1 MRIRLLLLLGWMVPF
16 VAYAQTQQ
24 GVAKTKGRLNSDGTV
39 TPGTLLKGVTIKV
52 KGRTAVLSDDK
63 GAFTFPVP
71 GQQYSLETVRKNGY
85 ALVDPE
91 TLSRQ
96 YAYSKDNP
104 LVLVLETPG
113 RQADDELANE
123 RKIRRNLQRQLMQRE
138 DVIEQLR
145 EENRITQEE
154 YRTRLQELYAQQETS
169 EKLIAKMVEY
179 YSRIDYDQLDDYN
192 RQISTYILNGE
203 LARADSLLSTK
214 GDINTRIAALRRH
227 QSVNADERAA
237 LAKRQESLE
246 QSEAYARKELEDLA
260 QDCMHKHDIYRMQ
273 MRMDSAGYYMEMR
286 AGLDT
291 TNVEWQLDAYAYLAE
306 YLSEY
311 DRASVLIQ
319 RALRQAVQQF
329 GENSPEVAKCHY
341 KMLVMD
347 CLQQAYDK
355 CLKQASKV
363 LEMNKFAYG
372 GKHKNVVNTLNLI
385 GTVYWQLSDYKNAL
399 KYLQAALDMER
410 DLSGENSEE
419 YAMILGNIGTVYKE
433 LDDYERSLE
442 YTQKALEINRN
453 LFGDSRSVV
462 ATNLFNLGNIYFSHG
477 DFARAMEYYQQSVGI
492 LQKVYGE
499 HHPSMAD
506 LLSNIGDI
514 YVTQGDWVRGMEY
527 YQKALAIYQEVLGEH
542 HTAVATL
549 WSDIGYVYQLQE
561 DYVRAMEYYQKALA
575 IALEVYGEHHTAVAG
590 SWISIGRVYKLQGD
604 YARAM
609 EYYQKALVI
618 YQEVYGE
625 HHTAVAS
632 ILKEMGDVYRS
643 QKDYARAMECYE
655 EALSI
660 LKAVYGERH
669 QDVALLLYSL
679 GGVYVEQEDY
689 PRAMDHFRKALD
701 MAREFYGE
709 KHPLVA
715 GIMNDMGALYAQ
727 QGDYA
732 AAVDYFR
739 KVLEI
744 RKEVL
749 GECHP
754 DVLMSYYNIVMAFY
768 SLEDYPSALL
778 YTKKALEIARTLYGE
793 DAEQSELYRNGLY
806 QLYQQLLKNTDEYEE
821 EYRSFLSEVVVM
833 VRFSETDSVA
843 ARQGL
848 EGEYLLLET
857 SGGWNLDS
865 TAFLLSEEEDSE
877 ENSEEASGAE
887 ETTDYVLMK
896 GGKIFRY
903 SENIVFYLKFVG
915 KEEKQKILE
924 AYRRWKKTGE
934 WIGDGGGTSF

>member
-1 MRIRLLLLLGWMVPF
+1 M
-16 VAYAQTQQ
+16 AYAQTQQ

-138 DVIEQLR
+138 DEIEQLR

-154 YRTRLQELYAQQETS
+154 YRSRLQELYAQQETS

-291 TNVEWQLDAYAYLAE
+291 TNVEWQSDAYAYLAE

-311 DRASVLIQ
+311 DKASVLIQ

-341 KMLVMD
+341 IMLFMD
-347 CLQQAYDK
+347 YLQQAYDK

-363 LEMNKFAYG
+363 LEMNKLAYG
-372 GKHKNVVNTLNLI
+372 DEHKNVAITLNLI
-385 GTVYWQLSDYKNAL
+385 GMVYWQLSDCKNAL
-399 KYLQAALDMER
+399 KYFQEALDMVR
-410 DLSGENSEE
+410 DLSGEDSEE
-419 YAMILGNIGTVYKE
+419 YAMILGNIGAVY
-433 LDDYERSLE
+433 DDYERSLE

-462 ATNLFNLGNIYFSHG
+462 AANLHNLGIVYARKG

-499 HHPSMAD
+499 HHPSVAD
-506 LLSNIGDI
+506 LLSSIGDI
-514 YVTQGDWVRGMEY
+514 YSKQGDWIRSMEY
-527 YQKALAIYQEVLGEH
+527 YQKALAIE
-542 HTAVATL
+542 
-549 WSDIGYVYQLQE
+549 
-561 DYVRAMEYYQKALA
+561 
-575 IALEVYGEHHTAVAG
+575 LEVYGEHHTAVAS
-590 SWISIGRVYKLQGD
+590 SWSSIGRVYELQHD

-625 HHTAVAS
+625 HHTAVAL
-632 ILKEMGDVYRS
+632 IVNEMGDVYLS

-660 LKAVYGERH
+660 LKEVYGERH
-669 QDVALLLYSL
+669 QDVALLLYNW
-679 GGVYVEQEDY
+679 GCVYVEQGDY

-709 KHPLVA
+709 KHPLVV

-768 SLEDYPSALL
+768 SLEDYSSALL
-778 YTKKALEIARTLYGE
+778 YTKEALEIARTLYGE
-793 DAEQSELYRNGLY
+793 DAEQSESYRNGLY

-857 SGGWNLDS
+857 SDGWNLDS
-865 TAFLLSEEEDSE
+865 TAFLLPEEEDSE
-877 ENSEEASGAE
+877 ESSGEASEAE

-924 AYRRWKKTGE
+924 AYRQWKKTGE

>member
-138 DVIEQLR
+138 DEIEQLR

-154 YRTRLQELYAQQETS
+154 YRSRLQELYAQQETS

-291 TNVEWQLDAYAYLAE
+291 TNVEWQSDAYAYLAE

-311 DRASVLIQ
+311 DKASVLIQ

-341 KMLVMD
+341 IMLFMD
-347 CLQQAYDK
+347 YLQQAYDK

-363 LEMNKFAYG
+363 LEMNKLAYG
-372 GKHKNVVNTLNLI
+372 DEHKNVAITLNLI
-385 GTVYWQLSDYKNAL
+385 GMVYWQLSDCKNAL
-399 KYLQAALDMER
+399 KYFQEALDMVR
-410 DLSGENSEE
+410 DLSGEDSEE
-419 YAMILGNIGTVYKE
+419 YAMILGNIGAVY
-433 LDDYERSLE
+433 DDYERSLE

-462 ATNLFNLGNIYFSHG
+462 AANLHNLGIVYARKG

-499 HHPSMAD
+499 HHPSVAD
-506 LLSNIGDI
+506 LLSSIGDI
-514 YVTQGDWVRGMEY
+514 YSKQGDWIRSMEY
-527 YQKALAIYQEVLGEH
+527 YQKALAIE
-542 HTAVATL
+542 
-549 WSDIGYVYQLQE
+549 
-561 DYVRAMEYYQKALA
+561 
-575 IALEVYGEHHTAVAG
+575 LEVYGEHHTAVAS
-590 SWISIGRVYKLQGD
+590 SWSSIGRVYELQHD

-625 HHTAVAS
+625 HHTAVAL
-632 ILKEMGDVYRS
+632 IVNEMGDVYLS

-660 LKAVYGERH
+660 LKEVYGERH
-669 QDVALLLYSL
+669 QDVALLLYNW
-679 GGVYVEQEDY
+679 GCVYVEQGDY

-709 KHPLVA
+709 KHPLVV

-768 SLEDYPSALL
+768 SLEDYSSALL
-778 YTKKALEIARTLYGE
+778 YTKEALEIARTLYGE
-793 DAEQSELYRNGLY
+793 DAEQSESYRNGLY

-857 SGGWNLDS
+857 SDGWNLDS
-865 TAFLLSEEEDSE
+865 TAFLLPEEEDSE
-877 ENSEEASGAE
+877 ESSGEASEAE

-924 AYRRWKKTGE
+924 AYRQWKKTGE

>member
-1 MRIRLLLLLGWMVPF
+1 MVPF

-138 DVIEQLR
+138 DEIEQLR

-154 YRTRLQELYAQQETS
+154 YHTRLQELYAQQETS

-410 DLSGENSEE
+410 DLFGEDSEE

-462 ATNLFNLGNIYFSHG
+462 G
-477 DFARAMEYYQQSVGI
+477 D
-492 LQKVYGE
+492 
-499 HHPSMAD
+499 
-506 LLSNIGDI
+506 
-514 YVTQGDWVRGMEY
+514 
-527 YQKALAIYQEVLGEH
+527 
-542 HTAVATL
+542 
-549 WSDIGYVYQLQE
+549 
-561 DYVRAMEYYQKALA
+561 
-575 IALEVYGEHHTAVAG
+575 
-590 SWISIGRVYKLQGD
+590 
-604 YARAM
+604 
-609 EYYQKALVI
+609 
-618 YQEVYGE
+618 
-625 HHTAVAS
+625 
-632 ILKEMGDVYRS
+632 
-643 QKDYARAMECYE
+643 
-655 EALSI
+655 
-660 LKAVYGERH
+660 
-669 QDVALLLYSL
+669 
-679 GGVYVEQEDY
+679 
-689 PRAMDHFRKALD
+689 
-701 MAREFYGE
+701 
-709 KHPLVA
+709 
-715 GIMNDMGALYAQ
+715 
-727 QGDYA
+727 
-732 AAVDYFR
+732 
-739 KVLEI
+739 
-744 RKEVL
+744 
-749 GECHP
+749 
-754 DVLMSYYNIVMAFY
+754 
-768 SLEDYPSALL
+768 
-778 YTKKALEIARTLYGE
+778 
-793 DAEQSELYRNGLY
+793 
-806 QLYQQLLKNTDEYEE
+806 
-821 EYRSFLSEVVVM
+821 
-833 VRFSETDSVA
+833 
-843 ARQGL
+843 
-848 EGEYLLLET
+848 
-857 SGGWNLDS
+857 
-865 TAFLLSEEEDSE
+865 
-877 ENSEEASGAE
+877 
-887 ETTDYVLMK
+887 
-896 GGKIFRY
+896 
-903 SENIVFYLKFVG
+903 
-915 KEEKQKILE
+915 
-924 AYRRWKKTGE
+924 
-934 WIGDGGGTSF
+934 

>member
-138 DVIEQLR
+138 DEIEQLR

-154 YRTRLQELYAQQETS
+154 YRSRLQELYAQQETS

-291 TNVEWQLDAYAYLAE
+291 TNVEWQSDAYAYLAE

-311 DRASVLIQ
+311 DKASVLIQ

-341 KMLVMD
+341 IMLFMD
-347 CLQQAYDK
+347 YLQQAYDK

-363 LEMNKFAYG
+363 LEMNKLAYG
-372 GKHKNVVNTLNLI
+372 DEHKNVAITLNLI
-385 GTVYWQLSDYKNAL
+385 GMVYWQLSDCKNAL
-399 KYLQAALDMER
+399 KYFQEALDMVR
-410 DLSGENSEE
+410 DLSGEDSEE
-419 YAMILGNIGTVYKE
+419 YAMILGNIGAVY
-433 LDDYERSLE
+433 DDYERSLE
-442 YTQKALEINRN
+442 YTQKALEINRD

-462 ATNLFNLGNIYFSHG
+462 AANLHNLGIVYARKG

-499 HHPSMAD
+499 HHPSVAD
-506 LLSNIGDI
+506 LLSSIGDI
-514 YVTQGDWVRGMEY
+514 YSKQGDWIRSMEY
-527 YQKALAIYQEVLGEH
+527 YQKALAIE
-542 HTAVATL
+542 
-549 WSDIGYVYQLQE
+549 
-561 DYVRAMEYYQKALA
+561 
-575 IALEVYGEHHTAVAG
+575 LEVYGEHHTAVAS
-590 SWISIGRVYKLQGD
+590 SWSSIGRVYELQHD

-625 HHTAVAS
+625 HHTAVAL
-632 ILKEMGDVYRS
+632 IVNEMGDVYLS

-660 LKAVYGERH
+660 LKEVYGERH
-669 QDVALLLYSL
+669 QDVALLLYNW
-679 GGVYVEQEDY
+679 GCVYVEQGDY

-709 KHPLVA
+709 KHPLVV

-768 SLEDYPSALL
+768 SLEDYSSALL
-778 YTKKALEIARTLYGE
+778 YTKEALEIARTLYGE
-793 DAEQSELYRNGLY
+793 DAEQSESYRNGLY

-857 SGGWNLDS
+857 SDGWNLDS

-877 ENSEEASGAE
+877 EASEEASEAE

-896 GGKIFRY
+896 DGEIFRY

-924 AYRRWKKTGE
+924 AYRQWKKTGE

>member
-138 DVIEQLR
+138 DEIEQLR

-237 LAKRQESLE
+237 LARCQESLE

-291 TNVEWQLDAYAYLAE
+291 TNVEWQSDAYAYLAE

-311 DRASVLIQ
+311 DKASVLIQ

-363 LEMNKFAYG
+363 LEMNKLAYG
-372 GKHKNVVNTLNLI
+372 DEHKNVAITLNLI
-385 GTVYWQLSDYKNAL
+385 GMVYWQLSDCKNAL
-399 KYLQAALDMER
+399 KYFQEALDMVR
-410 DLSGENSEE
+410 DLSGEDSEE
-419 YAMILGNIGTVYKE
+419 YAMILGNIGAVY
-433 LDDYERSLE
+433 DDYERSLE
-442 YTQKALEINRN
+442 YTQKALEINRD

-462 ATNLFNLGNIYFSHG
+462 AANLHNLGIVYARKG

-499 HHPSMAD
+499 HHPSVAD
-506 LLSNIGDI
+506 LLSSIGDI
-514 YVTQGDWVRGMEY
+514 YSKQGDWIRSMEY
-527 YQKALAIYQEVLGEH
+527 YQKALAIE
-542 HTAVATL
+542 
-549 WSDIGYVYQLQE
+549 
-561 DYVRAMEYYQKALA
+561 
-575 IALEVYGEHHTAVAG
+575 LEVYGEHHTAVAS
-590 SWISIGRVYKLQGD
+590 SWSSIGRVYELQHD

-625 HHTAVAS
+625 HHTAVAL
-632 ILKEMGDVYRS
+632 IVNEMGDVYLS

-660 LKAVYGERH
+660 LKEVYGERH
-669 QDVALLLYSL
+669 QDVALLLYNL
-679 GGVYVEQEDY
+679 GCVYVEQEDY

-701 MAREFYGE
+701 MGREFYGE

-715 GIMNDMGALYAQ
+715 GIMNDMGALYTR

-732 AAVDYFR
+732 VAVDYFR
-739 KVLEI
+739 KALEI

-749 GECHP
+749 GECHS
-754 DVLMSYYNIVMAFY
+754 DVLMSYDNIARAFY

-857 SGGWNLDS
+857 SDGWNLDS
-865 TAFLLSEEEDSE
+865 TAFLFSEEEDSE
-877 ENSEEASGAE
+877 ENSEEASEAE

-896 GGKIFRY
+896 DGEIFRY
-903 SENIVFYLKFVG
+903 PGNVVVYLKFVG
-915 KEEKQKILE
+915 KEEKQKFLE
-924 AYRRWKKTGE
+924 AYRQWKKTGE

>member
-1 MRIRLLLLLGWMVPF
+1 M
-16 VAYAQTQQ
+16 AYAQTQQ

-138 DVIEQLR
+138 DEIEQLR

-154 YRTRLQELYAQQETS
+154 YRSRLQELYAQQETS

-341 KMLVMD
+341 KMLVID

-355 CLKQASKV
+355 CLKQASEV

-410 DLSGENSEE
+410 DLSGEDSEE

-433 LDDYERSLE
+433 LNDYERSLE

-453 LFGDSRSVV
+453 LLGDSRSVV
-462 ATNLFNLGNIYFSHG
+462 ATNLFNLGSVYARKG
-477 DFARAMEYYQQSVGI
+477 DFARAMEYYLQSVGI

-499 HHPSMAD
+499 HHPSMAA

-527 YQKALAIYQEVLGEH
+527 YQKAL
-542 HTAVATL
+542 
-549 WSDIGYVYQLQE
+549 
-561 DYVRAMEYYQKALA
+561 
-575 IALEVYGEHHTAVAG
+575 
-590 SWISIGRVYKLQGD
+590 
-604 YARAM
+604 
-609 EYYQKALVI
+609 VI

-632 ILKEMGDVYRS
+632 IVNEMGDVYLS

-660 LKAVYGERH
+660 LKEVYGERH
-669 QDVALLLYSL
+669 QDVALLLYNL
-679 GGVYVEQEDY
+679 GCVYVEQEDY
-689 PRAMDHFRKALD
+689 PRAMDHFCKALD
-701 MAREFYGE
+701 MGREFYGE

-778 YTKKALEIARTLYGE
+778 YTKKALEIARILYGE
-793 DAEQSELYRNGLY
+793 DAEQSELYRKGLY

-821 EYRSFLSEVVVM
+821 DYRSFLSEVVFV

-848 EGEYLLLET
+848 EGDYLLLET

-865 TAFLLSEEEDSE
+865 TAFLFSEEEDSE
-877 ENSEEASGAE
+877 ENSEEASEAE

-896 GGKIFRY
+896 DGKIFRY
-903 SENIVFYLKFVG
+903 PGNVVVYLKFVG

-924 AYRRWKKTGE
+924 AYRQWKKTGE

>member
-1 MRIRLLLLLGWMVPF
+1 MVPF

-138 DVIEQLR
+138 DEIEQLR

-237 LAKRQESLE
+237 LARRQESLE

-311 DRASVLIQ
+311 DRASV
-319 RALRQAVQQF
+319 
-329 GENSPEVAKCHY
+329 NSPEVVKCHY
-341 KMLVMD
+341 GMLVMD
-347 CLQQAYDK
+347 YFQQAYDK
-355 CLKQASKV
+355 CLKQASQV
-363 LEMNKFAYG
+363 LDMSRVAYG
-372 GKHKNVVNTLNLI
+372 GKHKAVVNILNWI
-385 GTVYWQLSDYKNAL
+385 GTVYWQLSDYKNGL
-399 KYLQAALDMER
+399 KYFQEALDMER
-410 DLSGENSEE
+410 DLFGEDSEE
-419 YAMILGNIGTVYKE
+419 YALILGNIAAVYKE
-433 LDDYERSLE
+433 QDDYERSLE
-442 YTQKALEINRN
+442 YTQKSLEINRN
-453 LFGDSRSVV
+453 LFGDNRSVV
-462 ATNLFNLGNIYFSHG
+462 ATNLFNLGSVYARKG
-477 DFARAMEYYQQSVGI
+477 DFARAMEYYQQSMGI

-499 HHPSMAD
+499 HHPFVAD
-506 LLSNIGDI
+506 LLSNIGVI

-527 YQKALAIYQEVLGEH
+527 YQKALAIYQEV
-542 HTAVATL
+542 
-549 WSDIGYVYQLQE
+549 
-561 DYVRAMEYYQKALA
+561 
-575 IALEVYGEHHTAVAG
+575 YGEHHTAVA
-590 SWISIGRVYKLQGD
+590 
-604 YARAM
+604 
-609 EYYQKALVI
+609 ALW
-618 YQEVYGE
+618 
-625 HHTAVAS
+625 S
-632 ILKEMGDVYRS
+632 K
-643 QKDYARAMECYE
+643 
-655 EALSI
+655 
-660 LKAVYGERH
+660 
-669 QDVALLLYSL
+669 
-679 GGVYVEQEDY
+679 QEDY
-689 PRAMDHFRKALD
+689 VRAHGSIIRRLWLLHWKYTGSIIPLWLAL
-701 MAREFYGE
+701 G
-709 KHPLVA
+709 LV
-715 GIMNDMGALYAQ
+715 
-727 QGDYA
+727 
-732 AAVDYFR
+732 
-739 KVLEI
+739 
-744 RKEVL
+744 
-749 GECHP
+749 
-754 DVLMSYYNIVMAFY
+754 
-768 SLEDYPSALL
+768 
-778 YTKKALEIARTLYGE
+778 
-793 DAEQSELYRNGLY
+793 
-806 QLYQQLLKNTDEYEE
+806 
-821 EYRSFLSEVVVM
+821 
-833 VRFSETDSVA
+833 
-843 ARQGL
+843 
-848 EGEYLLLET
+848 
-857 SGGWNLDS
+857 
-865 TAFLLSEEEDSE
+865 
-877 ENSEEASGAE
+877 
-887 ETTDYVLMK
+887 
-896 GGKIFRY
+896 
-903 SENIVFYLKFVG
+903 
-915 KEEKQKILE
+915 
-924 AYRRWKKTGE
+924 
-934 WIGDGGGTSF
+934 

>member
-1 MRIRLLLLLGWMVPF
+1 MITYMRIRLLLLLGWMVPF

-138 DVIEQLR
+138 DEIEQLR

-154 YRTRLQELYAQQETS
+154 YRSRLQELYAQQETS

-227 QSVNADERAA
+227 QFVNADERAA
-237 LAKRQESLE
+237 LARRQESLE
-246 QSEAYARKELEDLA
+246 QSEAYVRKELEDLA

-286 AGLDT
+286 DGLDT

-329 GENSPEVAKCHY
+329 GENSPEVVKCHY
-341 KMLVMD
+341 GMLVMD
-347 CLQQAYDK
+347 YFQQAYDK
-355 CLKQASKV
+355 CLKQASQV
-363 LEMNKFAYG
+363 LDMSRVAYG
-372 GKHKNVVNTLNLI
+372 GKHKAVVNILNWI

-410 DLSGENSEE
+410 DLFGEDSEE
-419 YAMILGNIGTVYKE
+419 YAMILGNIGAVYKE
-433 LDDYERSLE
+433 QDDYERSLE

-462 ATNLFNLGNIYFSHG
+462 ATNLFNLGSVYARKG

-492 LQKVYGE
+492 LQKKCMANIIRLWL
-499 HHPSMAD
+499 PS
-506 LLSNIGDI
+506 
-514 YVTQGDWVRGMEY
+514 
-527 YQKALAIYQEVLGEH
+527 
-542 HTAVATL
+542 
-549 WSDIGYVYQLQE
+549 
-561 DYVRAMEYYQKALA
+561 
-575 IALEVYGEHHTAVAG
+575 
-590 SWISIGRVYKLQGD
+590 
-604 YARAM
+604 
-609 EYYQKALVI
+609 
-618 YQEVYGE
+618 
-625 HHTAVAS
+625 
-632 ILKEMGDVYRS
+632 
-643 QKDYARAMECYE
+643 
-655 EALSI
+655 
-660 LKAVYGERH
+660 
-669 QDVALLLYSL
+669 
-679 GGVYVEQEDY
+679 
-689 PRAMDHFRKALD
+689 
-701 MAREFYGE
+701 
-709 KHPLVA
+709 
-715 GIMNDMGALYAQ
+715 
-727 QGDYA
+727 
-732 AAVDYFR
+732 
-739 KVLEI
+739 
-744 RKEVL
+744 
-749 GECHP
+749 
-754 DVLMSYYNIVMAFY
+754 
-768 SLEDYPSALL
+768 
-778 YTKKALEIARTLYGE
+778 
-793 DAEQSELYRNGLY
+793 
-806 QLYQQLLKNTDEYEE
+806 
-821 EYRSFLSEVVVM
+821 
-833 VRFSETDSVA
+833 
-843 ARQGL
+843 
-848 EGEYLLLET
+848 
-857 SGGWNLDS
+857 
-865 TAFLLSEEEDSE
+865 
-877 ENSEEASGAE
+877 
-887 ETTDYVLMK
+887 
-896 GGKIFRY
+896 
-903 SENIVFYLKFVG
+903 
-915 KEEKQKILE
+915 
-924 AYRRWKKTGE
+924 
-934 WIGDGGGTSF
+934 